1 MTRLLLA
8 LVSLAVAAI
17 PARAAEL
24 RIEFTELAAIARQ
37 SLSDAR
43 IRLHNV
49 PQGVLDFSSAS
60 HVAIGSTQVPI
71 PIPARPFEAA
81 GGTYAYYVN
90 EINSTAVRVEAADG
104 ALKLTLSFESDA
116 PELIGRCTKGLC
128 PPQAALPRIEW
139 SNATVSAELVP
150 VGVKESLALEAR
162 SVRIGGDFAPVC
174 STAADFISGGIC
186 KSVLKRARTA
196 ITKLRGDI
204 DNLLKTQLNKPEVQ
218 EKLADSL
225 RKRLVLGPAGEVR
238 IRAVK
243 SDSASVV
250 VNFCLVCGP

>member
-1 MTRLLLA
+1 MRLVLSVMAIVTFAAPA
-8 LVSLAVAAI
+8 L
-17 PARAAEL
+17 AAEL
-24 RIEFTELAAIARQ
+24 RVEFTELAAIARQ

-60 HVAIGSTQVPI
+60 YVAIGSTQVPI
-71 PIPARPFEAA
+71 AIPARPFEAA
-81 GGTYAYYVN
+81 GGTYAYFVN

-116 PELIGRCTKGLC
+116 PELVGRCTKGLC
-128 PPQAALPRIEW
+128 PPAAALPRIEW

-150 VGVKESLALEAR
+150 VGIKDSLALEAK
-162 SVRIGGDFAPVC
+162 SVRVGGDFAPVC

-186 KSVLKRARTA
+186 RSVLKRARSA

-204 DNLLKTQLNKPEVQ
+204 DDLLKKQLNKPEVQ

-238 IRAVK
+238 VRSVK
-243 SDSASVV
+243 TDSAGVTVS
-250 VNFCLVCGP
+250 FCLVCGS